1 MSDYHEEEVLGKA
14 YDGRLARRLLSYLRP
29 YRGIVAI
36 SVFLLLLVSG
46 LQLVGPLLTE
56 IAIDDHIRTGDLN
69 GLNRIALIFL
79 SVLLVQFVLSFAQ
92 TYLMNWTG
100 QRIMHDLRLQIFS
113 HIQTLHVGYF
123 DKNPVGRI
131 ITRITTD
138 VDVLNELFTAGVVS
152 IFGDIF
158 LLVGI
163 VGVMLWLDWKLA
175 LVCFSVLPLIVL
187 ATAVFKLKVR
197 GSYRWVRTCI
207 ARINAF
213 LQENITG
220 MSVVQIFVQEERKFG
235 EFEERNREHLN
246 ANLKS
251 IFYYA
256 LFYPVI
262 SLIGSLAVALILWY
276 GGAQIIQ
283 NTLTLGVLVA
293 FIQYSDRFF
302 KPISDLSEKFNILL
316 NAMVS
321 SERIFRLLD
330 TQPAVQPP
338 PHPLSPSVIRGR
350 VEFKDVSFHYNEGT
364 PVLSNVNL
372 TIEAG
377 EKVAIVGPT
386 GSGKSTL
393 INLLCRFYDV
403 QAGEILIDGVD
414 LRKMD
419 LEELRKLTSVVLQD
433 VFLFSGTIEENIR
446 LWQRD
451 INRQQVESAADFVNA
466 SRFVARM
473 PEGLDSHVAERG
485 SSLSVGQRQLLA
497 FARAVAHE
505 PKILVLD
512 EATSSVDTD
521 TELLIQDAL
530 DKLLKNRTALI
541 IAHRL
546 STIQNCDRIVVLSKG
561 QIREEGSH
569 DELLKHRGIYYKL
582 YQLQYKEQLG
592 HLALAQQD
600 ENTKSEARNYK

>member
-14 YDGRLARRLLSYLRP
+14 YDSHLARRLLSYLRP
-29 YRGIVAI
+29 YRWIVAI

-56 IAIDDHIRTGDLN
+56 IAIDEHIRKGDLG

-79 SVLLVQFVLSFAQ
+79 GVLVLQFLLSFAQ

-100 QRIMHDLRLQIFS
+100 QKIMQDLRLQIFS

-158 LLVGI
+158 LLAGI

-175 LVCFSVLPLIVL
+175 LVCFSVLPLL
-187 ATAVFKLKVR
+187 ALTTAVFKLKVR

-207 ARINAF
+207 AKINAF

-220 MSVVQIFVQEERKFG
+220 MSVVQLFVQEERKFD
-235 EFEERNREHLN
+235 EFEERNRDHLN

-251 IFYYA
+251 ILYYA
-256 LFYPVI
+256 LFYPVV

-330 TQPAVQPP
+330 TQTTVPP
-338 PHPLSPSVIRGR
+338 PTHPLSPTIVKGKI
-350 VEFKDVSFHYNEGT
+350 EFKDISFHYNEGT

-403 QAGEILIDGVD
+403 QSGEILIDGVD
-414 LRKMD
+414 VRKMD
-419 LEELRKLTSVVLQD
+419 LEALRQLTSVVLQD

-451 INRQQVESAADFVNA
+451 IDRQQVEAAAKFVNA
-466 SRFVARM
+466 SRFVERM
-473 PEGLDSHVAERG
+473 PNGLDSHVAERG

-497 FARAVAHE
+497 FARAVAHD

-512 EATSSVDTD
+512 EATSSIDTD

-530 DKLLKNRTALI
+530 DKLLKDRTALI

-561 QIREEGSH
+561 RIREEGSH
-569 DELLKHRGIYYKL
+569 DELLKHRGIYYML

-600 ENTKSEARNYK
+600 GNTESKAPDLN

>member
-14 YDGRLARRLLSYLRP
+14 YDSHLARRLLSYLRP
-29 YRGIVAI
+29 YRWIVAI

-56 IAIDDHIRTGDLN
+56 IAIDEHIRKGDLG

-79 SVLLVQFVLSFAQ
+79 GVLVLQFLLSFAQ

-100 QRIMHDLRLQIFS
+100 QKIMQDLRLQIFS
-113 HIQTLHVGYF
+113 HIQTLNVAYF

-158 LLVGI
+158 LLAGI

-175 LVCFSVLPLIVL
+175 LVCFSVLPLL
-187 ATAVFKLKVR
+187 ALTTAVFKLKVR

-207 ARINAF
+207 AKINAF

-220 MSVVQIFVQEERKFG
+220 MSVVQLFVQEERKFD
-235 EFEERNREHLN
+235 EFEERNRDHLN

-251 IFYYA
+251 ILYYA
-256 LFYPVI
+256 LFYPVV

-330 TQPAVQPP
+330 TQTTVPP
-338 PHPLSPSVIRGR
+338 PTHPLSPPMVQGKI
-350 VEFKDVSFHYNEGT
+350 EFKDISFYYNEGT

-403 QAGEILIDGVD
+403 QSGEILIDGVD
-414 LRKMD
+414 VRKMD
-419 LEELRKLTSVVLQD
+419 LEALRQLTSVVLQD

-446 LWQRD
+446 LWQHD
-451 INRQQVESAADFVNA
+451 IDRQQVEAAAKFVNA
-466 SRFVARM
+466 SRFVERM
-473 PEGLDSHVAERG
+473 PNGLDSHVAERG

-497 FARAVAHE
+497 FARAVAHD

-512 EATSSVDTD
+512 EATSSIDTD

-530 DKLLKNRTALI
+530 DKLLRDRTALI

-561 QIREEGSH
+561 RIREEGSH
-569 DELLKHRGIYYKL
+569 DELLKHRGIYYML

-600 ENTKSEARNYK
+600 GNTESKAPDFK